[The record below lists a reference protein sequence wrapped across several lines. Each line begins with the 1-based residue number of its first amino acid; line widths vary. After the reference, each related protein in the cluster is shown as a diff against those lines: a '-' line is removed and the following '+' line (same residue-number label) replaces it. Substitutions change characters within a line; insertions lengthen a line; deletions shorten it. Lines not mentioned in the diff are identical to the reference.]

1 MKLSGRKMG
10 IKFDNEPLAVEQ
22 SNYLTKI
29 VNIYIVYELGAWPI
43 ITTNN
48 FKFKSSLF
56 GATNIVKTAIKKSI
70 YTVDTE

>member
-1 MKLSGRKMG
+1 MG

-43 ITTNN
+43 IPTNN
-48 FKFKSSLF
+48 FKFKNSLF
-56 GATNIVKTAIKKSI
+56 EATNIVTIAIKKSI
-70 YTVDTE
+70 YIVDTE